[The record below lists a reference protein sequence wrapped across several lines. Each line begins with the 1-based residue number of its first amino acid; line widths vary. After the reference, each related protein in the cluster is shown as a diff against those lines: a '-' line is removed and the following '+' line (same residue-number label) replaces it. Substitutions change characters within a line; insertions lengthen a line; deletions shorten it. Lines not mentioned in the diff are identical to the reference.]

1 VAFDLFAGFVV
12 IVFVAFDLFAGFVV
26 NVSAY

>member
-26 NVSAY
+26 IVSAY